1 MEQRNLVFAVIASIV
16 ILIGFQYFYE
26 LPRQRAH
33 QAELERQAVL
43 TQQQVATTAPSGG
56 GTLPAP
62 GASPAAPAATAPAAP
77 ADRATVIARGPR
89 LTIASPRLAGSISL
103 VGGRIDDL
111 TLVDYHET
119 TDRRSPN
126 IVLLSPPGSHDAY
139 YVDYGWVSTDPSVKL
154 PGPDTAWQPSGG
166 TLTATQS
173 VTLTWDNGQ
182 GLKFTRTFAVDD
194 NFMFTVRQK
203 VENAGDKAVT
213 LFPYARVLRSGMPKT
228 SGYYILHEGPLA
240 VIDGHLVD
248 SVGYK
253 DVVKAGAIDY
263 DSTGGWIGITDKYWL
278 VSLIPDQKDAV
289 KARFAHELQQG
300 TDLFQADF
308 REAGGA
314 QLAPGGSVETGS
326 RLFAGAKEVR
336 LLDRYRDELG
346 IPLFD
351 RAVDFGWFYFL
362 TKPIFFLLDYLNG
375 VVRNFGIAIL
385 LLTVAIKLLFL
396 PLANRSYRAM
406 SKMKALAPEMTKLR
420 ERYKDDKAKLNSEMM
435 ALYKREKV
443 NPAAGCLPILIQIPV
458 FFSLYKVLFVTIEM
472 RHAPFFGWIKDLSSP
487 DPTSI
492 LNLFGVLPWAV
503 PDLSAFGPLHLIS
516 IGVWPIIMGIT
527 MFLQQKLNPA
537 PPDPVQARI
546 FMLLPVIF
554 TFMLGQFAA
563 GLVIYWAWNNLLS
576 IAQQR
581 FIMWRMG
588 VKA

>member
-1 MEQRNLVFAVIASIV
+1 MEQRNLVIAVVASLV
-16 ILIGFQYFYE
+16 ILLGYNLLWEQ
-26 LPRQRAH
+26 PRQRAR
-33 QAELERQAVL
+33 QAELERQAAL
-43 TQQQVATTAPSGG
+43 TQQQQ
-56 GTLPAP
+56 
-62 GASPAAPAATAPAAP
+62 AAPAATGGSATAPTPGAAPATPGTAAP
-77 ADRATVIARGPR
+77 APLADRATVLGRGPR
-89 LTIASPRLAGSISL
+89 IAIASPRLAGSISL
-103 VGGRIDDL
+103 TGGRVDDL
-111 TLVDYHET
+111 TLIDYHET
-119 TDRRSPN
+119 VSKQSPN

-139 YVDYGWVSTDPSVKL
+139 YVDYGWVSSDPALKL
-154 PGPDTAWQPSGG
+154 PGPDTVWQASGAK
-166 TLTATQS
+166 LTASQP
-173 VTLTWDNGQ
+173 VTLTWDNGE

-194 NFMFTVRQK
+194 AYMFTVTQK
-203 VENAGDKAVT
+203 VENGGGKAAS
-213 LFPYARVLRSGMPKT
+213 LFPYARVRRAGTPKT

-248 SVGYK
+248 NVSYAN
-253 DVVKAGAIDY
+253 VVKDKTIDY

-278 VSLIPDQKDAV
+278 VTLIPDQKDAV
-289 KARFAHELQQG
+289 KARFSHETQG
-300 TDLFQADF
+300 GDLFQADF
-308 REAGGA
+308 RDAKGA
-314 QLAPGGSVETGS
+314 DVAPGASIESTS
-326 RLFAGAKEVR
+326 RLFAGAKEVK
-336 LLDRYRDELG
+336 LLDRYRDGLG

-362 TKPIFFLLDYLNG
+362 TKPIFFLLDFLYG
-375 VVRNFGIAIL
+375 VVGNFGIAIL
-385 LLTVAIKLLFL
+385 LLTVTIKLLFL

-420 ERYKDDKAKLNSEMM
+420 ERYKEDKAKLNTEMM

-443 NPAAGCLPILIQIPV
+443 NPAAGCLPIVVQIPV

-472 RHAPFFGWIKDLSSP
+472 RHAPFFGWIRDLSSP
-487 DPTSI
+487 DPTSV
-492 LNLFGVLPWAV
+492 LNLFGLLPWAV
-503 PDLSAFGPLHLIS
+503 PDLSHLGPLHYLS
-516 IGVWPIIMGIT
+516 IGIWPIIMGVT

-588 VKA
+588 VKG

>member
-1 MEQRNLVFAVIASIV
+1 
-16 ILIGFQYFYE
+16 
-26 LPRQRAH
+26 
-33 QAELERQAVL
+33 
-43 TQQQVATTAPSGG
+43 
-56 GTLPAP
+56 
-62 GASPAAPAATAPAAP
+62 
-77 ADRATVIARGPR
+77 
-89 LTIASPRLAGSISL
+89 
-103 VGGRIDDL
+103 
-111 TLVDYHET
+111 
-119 TDRRSPN
+119 
-126 IVLLSPPGSHDAY
+126 
-139 YVDYGWVSTDPSVKL
+139 
-154 PGPDTAWQPSGG
+154 
-166 TLTATQS
+166 
-173 VTLTWDNGQ
+173 
-182 GLKFTRTFAVDD
+182 
-194 NFMFTVRQK
+194 
-203 VENAGDKAVT
+203 
-213 LFPYARVLRSGMPKT
+213 
-228 SGYYILHEGPLA
+228 
-240 VIDGHLVD
+240 
-248 SVGYK
+248 
-253 DVVKAGAIDY
+253 VVKAGTIDY
-263 DSTGGWIGITDKYWL
+263 ASTGGWIGITDKYWL

-289 KARFAHELQQG
+289 KAQFIHAMQQG
-300 TDLFQADF
+300 SDLFQADF
-308 REAGGA
+308 AQA
-314 QLAPGGSVETGS
+314 NPSQLAPGSSAETSS

-336 LLDRYRDELG
+336 LLDRYRDGLG

-362 TKPIFFLLDYLNG
+362 TKPIFFLLDFLNG
-375 VVRNFGIAIL
+375 VVGNFGIAIL

-406 SKMKALAPEMTKLR
+406 SKMKALGPEMTKLR
-420 ERYKDDKAKLNSEMM
+420 ERYKDDKAKLNTEMM

-443 NPAAGCLPILIQIPV
+443 NPAAGCLPIVIQIPV

-492 LNLFGVLPWAV
+492 LNLFGILPWAV
-503 PDLSAFGPLHLIS
+503 PDLSAFGPLHLLS
-516 IGVWPIIMGIT
+516 IGIWPIIMGVT